1 MNACLSNFRINYRH
15 RELQTCLAS
24 FVGRVISRFFIVWW
38 AHKFTINNDYPYVT
52 FFPQFFGKNLDT
64 VVLIKNVVH
73 EIPKPLL
80 KVSKVNHAPNVQ
92 ELQGEHYKR
101 SWKTP
106 DMTAINKAAI
116 GTPFSPLD
124 CS

>member
-1 MNACLSNFRINYRH
+1 MNANVSNFRINDRH

-24 FVGRVISRFFIVWW
+24 FVGRVIRGFLIVWW
-38 AHKFTINNDYPYVT
+38 AHKPTINDDYPHMA
-52 FFPQFFGKNLDT
+52 FFLQFFGENLDT

-92 ELQGEHYKR
+92 ALQGEALQKKLENSRYDR
-101 SWKTP
+101 Y
-106 DMTAINKAAI
+106 
-116 GTPFSPLD
+116 
-124 CS
+124 